1 MSIKLPDVTD
11 TRQSE
16 LDRIRMPRNIIIDAN
31 PSQTDAIALMMA
43 LSSPDD
49 VVILGITVVGGQ
61 VPLDMAVRNARRIVD
76 MSGAVKTPIFVGVA
90 DPMRPVTDTP
100 RLPAVTQPVDEFDAA
115 DPVAAVQNTGAV
127 EFIISAL
134 RRAADRTVSLC
145 CFGPLTNIAHAIC
158 RAPDIAPRIREIV
171 LVGGSHFEMGNV
183 SPVAERNMFTDPDAA
198 QVVLSSGIPCVM
210 MPLDVTHKVVV
221 TPPRLAA
228 FRTIGTKVGSAVTIW
243 ANLMERVYSETFGA
257 EGMPLH
263 SPCVI
268 AYMLRPYLFTGHHL
282 NVEVEVESPL
292 TRGMTVVD
300 WWGMTDRPPNA
311 LFMSNV
317 DATGLFAL
325 LTERIAR
332 L

>member
-1 MSIKLPDVTD
+1 
-11 TRQSE
+11 
-16 LDRIRMPRNIIIDAN
+16 MPRKIIIDAN

-49 VVILGITVVGGQ
+49 VNILGITVVGGHI
-61 VPLDMAVRNARRIVD
+61 PMAVATHNARRIVEI
-76 MSGAVKTPIFVGVA
+76 SCVRNVPIHAGATGPLRA
-90 DPMRPVTDTP
+90 
-100 RLPAVTQPVDEFDAA
+100 LPPGIELAPVDQTLDGYDAP
-115 DPVAAVQNTGAV
+115 DPSIRLENEGAV
-127 EFIISAL
+127 EFIVSAL
-134 RRAADRTVSLC
+134 RSHAERTVSLC
-145 CFGPLTNIAHAIC
+145 CFGPLTNIATAIG

-171 LVGGSHFEMGNV
+171 LMGGSHFEMGNV
-183 SPVAERNMFTDPDAA
+183 SPVAELNMFVDPDAA
-198 QVVLSSGIPCVM
+198 QVVLNSGIPCVM

-221 TPPRLAA
+221 TQHRLADLRA
-228 FRTIGTKVGSAVTIW
+228 IDSEVGHAVATW

-257 EGMPLH
+257 DGMPMH

-282 NVEVEVESPL
+282 NVEVEVDSTL

-300 WWGMTDRPPNA
+300 WWGMTSRPPNA

-325 LTERIAR
+325 LTERVAR